1 MADNSSRKFK
11 FISPG
16 VFIDE
21 IDNSQLPAEPTS
33 VGPMIIGRARKGPAM
48 KPVQVN
54 SFNDFVDTFGNPVAG
69 GSGGDVWRDGNTTSP
84 MYAPYAAQAWL
95 RSNSPLTFMRL
106 VGQQDSNADATN
118 RNGQA
123 GWYGGNEGKESGF
136 SFSTPADGGAW
147 ALCVFP
153 TSSGV
158 QVDVTGAVAAVF
170 YADAGRLM
178 LSGNTAANAGLG
190 ALTASACTVFQ
201 TGNGDL
207 TLAVSKAGVDSVS
220 VFQKKSFSL
229 RPDSANFIRNVFN
242 TNPTIVNDEITTP
255 AAQSASLGGQFWL
268 GQSYERSLS
277 GQGINS
283 LGILSDDLGSG
294 YSACLIPMVDDG
306 GNFGHNFKF
315 PAQRGSTGWFISQD
329 LSSNTGSY
337 VPREKQQLFRLEA
350 LSAGDWA
357 QNEIKISISNIKA
370 PAGDFQTFGSFS
382 VLLRSIN
389 DTDNEQVIIERYDG
403 LDLNPASPNYIAR
416 IIGDTYEKYDS
427 VAEANRSY
435 GQYENRS
442 NYVRV
447 VMNEDI
453 DRGGMDARLLPF
465 GVFGPLKYRDVSFHS
480 GSRAWNP
487 AGDVVSNYPPGIV
500 LTALSGGTVAQ
511 YGQLGGHRSSAA
523 SAGMISLGAETDN
536 DKPFTA
542 TIRFPVLPLR
552 QKRDWA
558 SPKNNKNCFWGA
570 WTGRTTSNAVYNDG
584 LVDYLRPVA
593 KSFSGYNNPAGTSHD
608 VALPTGSG
616 LDPANQDYIGSQ
628 AVEISWVFSLDD
640 VSGSVDSNGL
650 MTGGRFANGAR
661 VNGTSRSA
669 ITSWSG
675 SLSSGIDRFT
685 TCLAGGFEG
694 FDITERDPLRLGASG
709 DAGGFYGVS
718 DEKLSYQLAT
728 IKQAIN
734 MVSDAE
740 DVQYNIVTIPGI
752 INNAA
757 TQYLLDK
764 VEERADALAVIDIQG
779 VYTPSSENASTEE
792 ERNSS
797 LTVKNLVDN
806 FEARSINNSYGATY
820 APWVLIQDTITN
832 RSLWV
837 PPSVPAIG
845 ALSTTDKTAAPWYAP
860 AGFARGGLS
869 EGAAGIPVLNVSR
882 RLNSDDRD
890 NLYEANINPIAKF
903 PAEGIVVFGQK
914 TLQQTRSALD
924 RINVRRLLI
933 YLKREISFIA
943 SRLLFAP
950 NTRDTWTRFIGQ
962 ATPVLDSVKAQFG
975 IEDFRLILDE
985 STTTPDLID
994 RNILYAKLL
1003 VKPTRAAEFFAID
1016 FVITNTG
1023 AAFED

>member
-1 MADNSSRKFK
+1 
-11 FISPG
+11 
-16 VFIDE
+16 
-21 IDNSQLPAEPTS
+21 
-33 VGPMIIGRARKGPAM
+33 
-48 KPVQVN
+48 
-54 SFNDFVDTFGNPVAG
+54 
-69 GSGGDVWRDGNTTSP
+69 
-84 MYAPYAAQAWL
+84 
-95 RSNSPLTFMRL
+95 
-106 VGQQDSNADATN
+106 
-118 RNGQA
+118 
-123 GWYGGNEGKESGF
+123 
-136 SFSTPADGGAW
+136 
-147 ALCVFP
+147 
-153 TSSGV
+153 
-158 QVDVTGAVAAVF
+158 
-170 YADAGRLM
+170 
-178 LSGNTAANAGLG
+178 
-190 ALTASACTVFQ
+190 
-201 TGNGDL
+201 
-207 TLAVSKAGVDSVS
+207 
-220 VFQKKSFSL
+220 
-229 RPDSANFIRNVFN
+229 
-242 TNPTIVNDEITTP
+242 
-255 AAQSASLGGQFWL
+255 
-268 GQSYERSLS
+268 
-277 GQGINS
+277 
-283 LGILSDDLGSG
+283 
-294 YSACLIPMVDDG
+294 MVDDG
-306 GNFGHNFKF
+306 GNLGHNFKF
-315 PAQRGSTGWFISQD
+315 PAQRSSTGWFISQD
-329 LSSNTGSY
+329 LSSNTASY

-357 QNEIKISISNIKA
+357 QNEIKVSISNVKA

-389 DTDNEQVIIERYDG
+389 DTDNEQIIIERYDG

-416 IIGDTYEKYDS
+416 IMGDKYEKYDS
-427 VAEANRSY
+427 VTEANRCY

-453 DRGGMDARLLPF
+453 ARGGMDARFLPF

-487 AGDVVSNYPPGIV
+487 AGDYVSNYPPGIV
-500 LTALSGGTVAQ
+500 LTALSGGTPSQ
-511 YGQLGGHRSSAA
+511 YGTLGGHQSTAGSS
-523 SAGMISLGAETDN
+523 GMVSLGATADA
-536 DKPFTA
+536 DKPFGA

-570 WTGRTTSNAVYNDG
+570 WTGRTTSNAIYNDG
-584 LVDYLRPVA
+584 VVDYLRPLA
-593 KSFSGYNNPAGTSHD
+593 KSFSGYNDPAGTSHD

-616 LDPANQDYIGSQ
+616 LDPANQNYISSQ
-628 AVEISWVFSLDD
+628 AVEISWIFSLDD

-650 MTGGRFANGAR
+650 MTGGRFAQGSRA
-661 VNGTSRSA
+661 NGTSRSA

-675 SLSSGIDRFT
+675 SLASGIDRFT

-718 DEKLSYQLAT
+718 DETLSYQLAT

-740 DVQYNIVTIPGI
+740 DAQYNIVTIPGI

-764 VEERADALAVIDIQG
+764 VEARADALAVIDIQG

-797 LTVKNLVDN
+797 LTIKNLVDN

-869 EGAAGIPVLNVSR
+869 EGAAGIPVLDVSR
-882 RLNSDDRD
+882 RLTSDNRD
-890 NLYEANINPIAKF
+890 DLYEANINPIAKF

-933 YLKREISFIA
+933 FLKREISFIA

-994 RNILYAKLL
+994 RNIIYAKLL

-1016 FVITNTG
+1016 FVITSTG